1 MASDVKHGLVNTDA
15 GEFAGQDGEETEQ
28 KLQSNRVSDK
38 NTAIFD
44 KETAKKHDQQNSS
57 KPKMSQNFKQRGLIE
72 IEIKDEAHEK
82 KDAEV
87 FAVDLFKDLKVND
100 KLK

>member
-1 MASDVKHGLVNTDA
+1 
-15 GEFAGQDGEETEQ
+15 
-28 KLQSNRVSDK
+28 
-38 NTAIFD
+38 
-44 KETAKKHDQQNSS
+44 
-57 KPKMSQNFKQRGLIE
+57 MSQNFKQRGLIE